1 MNDKEK
7 NMKSK
12 GAIIFLVLCM
22 LGGMNLWA
30 GEAASQGLSLEKAR
44 QLALA
49 KSNTI
54 QQALLSVDSSLLA
67 EKAQRYELLPQAA
80 LGLSGGITYPAGS
93 TSTVADSATVTA
105 SFSLSQT
112 IYDGG
117 ENAILLAIDKL
128 ATESAR
134 KEART
139 AYLDA
144 LESTDSAYYAVLE
157 AQAVVEAAESDLSA
171 SKAHQAIAQA
181 KFDSGIVIKALVM
194 EAQAETASKETA
206 LSQARRTLA
215 VAKAKLKSVTGST
228 LAPEAVDF
236 SRYDT
241 LMETL
246 MSFDDSSTDAFIA
259 KLQASALA
267 NNPALAVSSLALSQA
282 EKEVEAAK
290 TGYLPSVTAGWTHAA
305 SYEAAGLDLAS
316 KGSLSLS
323 VSIPLDGYV
332 TKNTVQAKTIE
343 ARKTALTLNSDI
355 EDLSLSIQSA
365 AYDLISAARSV
376 FSSRKALEYAESNY
390 EVELELFRL
399 SKASSS
405 DLSDAELLVS
415 SNRSSLIS
423 ARYTFLNGLT
433 SLRNLAGLDSEALL
447 LSLMQ

>member
-1 MNDKEK
+1 
-7 NMKSK
+7 MKSK
-12 GAIIFLVLCM
+12 GKIILLVLCM

-67 EKAQRYELLPQAA
+67 EKAQRYELLPQAS
-80 LGLSGGITYPAGS
+80 LGLSGGISYPAGS
-93 TSTVADSATVTA
+93 ASTVADSATVTA

-117 ENAILLAIDKL
+117 ENAILLAIDRL

-134 KEART
+134 KEARA

-181 KFDSGIVIKALVM
+181 KFDSGIVIKALMM

-241 LMETL
+241 LMATL

-305 SYEAAGLDLAS
+305 SYDTAGLDLAS

-323 VSIPLDGYV
+323 VSVPLDGYV
-332 TKNTVQAKTIE
+332 TKNTVQAKTIA
-343 ARKTALTLNSDI
+343 ARKTALTLDSDI

-376 FSSRKALEYAESNY
+376 SSSGKALEYAESNY

>member
-1 MNDKEK
+1 
-7 NMKSK
+7 MKSK

-30 GEAASQGLSLEKAR
+30 GEAANQGLSLEKAR
-44 QLALA
+44 PLALA

-67 EKAQRYELLPQAA
+67 EKAQRFELYPQAS
-80 LGLSGGITYPAGS
+80 LSLSGGIDYPAGS
-93 TSTVADSATVTA
+93 ASTVADSATVTA

-134 KEART
+134 KEARA

-241 LMETL
+241 LMATL

-282 EKEVEAAK
+282 EKEIEAAK

-305 SYEAAGLDLAS
+305 SYDAAGLDLAS

-332 TKNTVQAKTIE
+332 TKNAVQAKTIE
-343 ARKTALTLNSDI
+343 ARKTALTLDSDI

-376 FSSRKALEYAESNY
+376 SSSGKALEYAESNY